1 MRYEMIPLLF
11 PSIQVEKT
19 TDSPSI
25 RINDQNAAVIIA
37 ASSTLLSG
45 YVNYRTID

>member
-45 YVNYRTID
+45 YVSSMTID